1 MTMSNADVDSGA
13 DAGVTRAT
21 RRVFTAQYKA
31 RMVAE
36 YDAATDRGARGALL
50 RREGLFDSHIGKWR
64 RAQLEGRL
72 AGTPTAGTG
81 PSGASPASREQ
92 ALAKENERLRAELK
106 TTKAVLDIAGKVSA
120 LLETLS
126 ESADIRPRPQ
136 T

>member
-1 MTMSNADVDSGA
+1 MSVATESLRTVA
-13 DAGVTRAT
+13 VRAANEDWDT
-21 RRVFTAQYKA
+21 SVYKA

-36 YDAATDRGARGALL
+36 YDAATERGERGALL

-64 RAQLEGRL
+64 RAQQQGRL
-72 AGTPTAGTG
+72 AGTPSVGTG
-81 PSGASPASREQ
+81 SGGGSPASRER
-92 ALAKENERLRAELK
+92 ALVVENERLRAELE

-126 ESADIRPRPQ
+126 ESAGSRPRPR